1 MIDSPSRAG
10 GVGKGESTSI
20 SSLLSQDGKIVG
32 QKKTTDSP
40 CKDSGGATG
49 LGVLGVG
56 HQSWRLSLQHGDA
69 QRAAK
74 DHLSPL

>member
-10 GVGKGESTSI
+10 GVGKAESTSI
-20 SSLLSQDGKIVG
+20 SSLLSQDGKIVA
-32 QKKTTDSP
+32 QKKTMIVLARTLEGP
-40 CKDSGGATG
+40 QGW
-49 LGVLGVG
+49 GVLGVG

-69 QRAAK
+69 RRAAK